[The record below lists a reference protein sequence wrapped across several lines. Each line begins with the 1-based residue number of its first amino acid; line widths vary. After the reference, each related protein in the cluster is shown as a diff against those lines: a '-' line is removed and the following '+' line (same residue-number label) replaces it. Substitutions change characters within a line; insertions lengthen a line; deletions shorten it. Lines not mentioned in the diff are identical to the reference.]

1 MDRQENNEYENM
13 EQLNKWRL
21 MLGKYAEGQMSI
33 SEDDAVS
40 VSMDDVLDF
49 LYSREYGEDEGVRGP
64 EDRMGGSGDSQLTI
78 SEWINEVHELFPK
91 ETIEIM
97 EKQALKRYGLTEL
110 LTDETVLQKLEPNQ
124 ELLKMI
130 IQLKGM
136 MTPKVLESA
145 KRIVRKVVEDL
156 IKMLE
161 NEVRQGIT
169 GQIDKNQESAIPIAR
184 NLDIKKTI
192 ERNLKHYDKDKQ
204 RLVLEK
210 VYFYARVRKHIMWH
224 IVIAVDESGS
234 MLDSII
240 HSSVMAGIFA
250 SLPDLDTKL
259 VIFDTNVVDLSDYVE
274 DAVET
279 LMSVQLGG
287 GTDIGKAVRY
297 CDTLVYEPE
306 RTIFVLVTDLYEG
319 GSIKELYASI
329 RAMLE
334 AGVKVVVL
342 TALDKEA
349 NPNYNRKAAED
360 IAAMGANVGAMTPGE
375 LAGYV
380 GRIISE

>member
-1 MDRQENNEYENM
+1 
-13 EQLNKWRL
+13 
-21 MLGKYAEGQMSI
+21 
-33 SEDDAVS
+33 
-40 VSMDDVLDF
+40 
-49 LYSREYGEDEGVRGP
+49 
-64 EDRMGGSGDSQLTI
+64 
-78 SEWINEVHELFPK
+78 
-91 ETIEIM
+91 
-97 EKQALKRYGLTEL
+97 
-110 LTDETVLQKLEPNQ
+110 
-124 ELLKMI
+124 
-130 IQLKGM
+130 
-136 MTPKVLESA
+136 
-145 KRIVRKVVEDL
+145 
-156 IKMLE
+156 
-161 NEVRQGIT
+161 
-169 GQIDKNQESAIPIAR
+169 
-184 NLDIKKTI
+184 
-192 ERNLKHYDKDKQ
+192 
-204 RLVLEK
+204 
-210 VYFYARVRKHIMWH
+210 
-224 IVIAVDESGS
+224 

-274 DAVET
+274 NAVET

-287 GTDIGKAVRY
+287 GTDIGRAVRY

-334 AGVKVVVL
+334 AGVKVVVR